1 MGQEDLRAGL
11 ERKGEKLLIGLIAGG
26 DGHVELEREVHAA
39 SIHELAMLLPSPT
52 QVTVTLEK
60 SGVRS

>member
-1 MGQEDLRAGL
+1 MLSWNG
-11 ERKGEKLLIGLIAGG
+11 KYM
-26 DGHVELEREVHAA
+26 AA
-39 SIHELAMLLPSPT
+39 SIHELAMLLLSPT